1 MGYYDNVNPTLLEQ
15 VPPHARR
22 LLELGCGAGA
32 MARAVRERLSAQ
44 PYYVGI
50 ELDPQALERARDA
63 LDLAVPCNLDQVGD
77 WSTAPLLAEVAQ
89 GHFDH
94 LIVGDVLEHLRE
106 PWQVLREAVTCL
118 APGGC
123 VLACIPN
130 VQHWSTWVQLARG
143 SWPRSDS
150 GLFDRTHL
158 RWFTLDDMVALLREA
173 GLVVDKVLP
182 RVFQAEQG
190 QQVMRA
196 LESLAQVA
204 GADFDTLQ
212 QRGLPLQYVLVAH
225 KPATVP

>member
-1 MGYYDNVNPTLLEQ
+1 M
-15 VPPHARR
+15 
-22 LLELGCGAGA
+22 
-32 MARAVRERLSAQ
+32 
-44 PYYVGI
+44 
-50 ELDPQALERARDA
+50 
-63 LDLAVPCNLDQVGD
+63 
-77 WSTAPLLAEVAQ
+77 
-89 GHFDH
+89 
-94 LIVGDVLEHLRE
+94 LEHLRE

-130 VQHWSTWVQLARG
+130 VQHWSTWVQHWSTWVQLARG
-143 SWPRSDS
+143 RWPRSDS